1 MARFFNENEF
11 HSFFSVLFPLKRNEN
26 ETGQQENETKRNE
39 KLRKRNGKPKRKF
52 SNKSLKITEYQ
63 VECTSWSRSQ
73 RCPSLLISGKSS
85 KFWSF
90 LPFSGHNWFTYVG
103 PSPPDKFTPMFR
115 IETWTQKTTNLI
127 NHGSALQPVLG
138 AAALL
143 AAVCGRIAFQLFYS
157 GWTSQSQLVFLTLV
171 FSKPQLVT
179 FHRIRTFGL
188 RAQTF

>member
-1 MARFFNENEF
+1 MNACESYCARLKKKVASSQTLSDLQYQAAVMARFFNENEF

-103 PSPPDKFTPMFR
+103 PSPR
-115 IETWTQKTTNLI
+115 TNSLPCS
-127 NHGSALQPVLG
+127 GSRLERRKQP
-138 AAALL
+138 
-143 AAVCGRIAFQLFYS
+143 I
-157 GWTSQSQLVFLTLV
+157 
-171 FSKPQLVT
+171 
-179 FHRIRTFGL
+179 
-188 RAQTF
+188 